1 MKRFQMK
8 KLAVSTIVAATMFA
22 ATSGAQAA
30 GSATANFNVN
40 INLTPACGISTAA
53 GSVDFTYSGMQTSPA
68 TVTGTTIGI
77 KCTTNLPYSVSLATA
92 PGYGYG
98 PITDQAT
105 GLDYTLT
112 LNGTGADLTGQTGN
126 GAEQVVNIDGAM
138 AADQAGSCPT
148 AAACSNASSTN
159 RQQTLTLS
167 Y

>member
-1 MKRFQMK
+1 MKRFQMN
-8 KLAVSTIVAATMFA
+8 KLAVSTFVAATMFA
-22 ATSGAQAA
+22 AASGSQAA
-30 GSATANFNVN
+30 TTAANFNVN

-126 GAEQVVNIDGAM
+126 GA
-138 AADQAGSCPT
+138 
-148 AAACSNASSTN
+148 
-159 RQQTLTLS
+159 
-167 Y
+167 